1 MPFLYFQLLIL
12 IIIVPFHMPCF
23 FRFCLIHPL
32 YMAMHSV
39 HDVGA
44 ALLGDVGTSRGEA
57 ENLLALDP
65 ESGKLH
71 ISKV

>member
-1 MPFLYFQLLIL
+1 VPFIYFQLLIL
-12 IIIVPFHMPCF
+12 IITVPFHMPCF

-39 HDVGA
+39 HDLRA
-44 ALLGDVGTSRGEA
+44 ALLGDVGTSMGEA
-57 ENLLALDP
+57 EDLLALDP
-65 ESGKLH
+65 ESGKLR